1 MCSGCAGT
9 VGSRPNYFL
18 SNMTSKTSDIQTTC
32 SRFIV
37 NTEEKKQK
45 NCQNFFFVSQIFREM
60 ICETERDQYS
70 SVLENCLTKA
80 AKMTIPY

>member
-1 MCSGCAGT
+1 M
-9 VGSRPNYFL
+9 RL
-18 SNMTSKTSDIQTTC
+18 TC

-37 NTEEKKQK
+37 NTEEKK

-80 AKMTIPY
+80 AKMTRI